1 MNKLRE
7 MQKELNTD
15 VNPSLSAESKV
26 KIDKIHEYLKEAG
39 PFFKD
44 VDLTRYSKNVPRIE
58 KQFPTDYLYK
68 ILII

>member
-1 MNKLRE
+1 
-7 MQKELNTD
+7 MQKEMNTD
-15 VNPSLSAESKV
+15 ANPSLSEETKK
-26 KIDKIHEYLKEAG
+26 KIDKIHDYLKEAG

-44 VDLTRYSKNVPRIE
+44 ADLTRYSKNVPKIQ